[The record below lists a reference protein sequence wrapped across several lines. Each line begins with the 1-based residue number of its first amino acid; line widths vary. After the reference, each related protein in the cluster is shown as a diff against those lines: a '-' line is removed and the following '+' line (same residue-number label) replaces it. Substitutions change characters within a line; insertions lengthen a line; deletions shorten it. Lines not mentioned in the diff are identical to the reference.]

1 MLNAVIGKR
10 NVLYKFLFDIHYF
23 LSYIHSIFKT
33 WRAAVVGLTSS
44 NNDSNMADDII
55 DGQHD
60 YSVIYGT
67 LANFLV
73 EKKIGKGQFSEVYKA
88 KCSIDT
94 VTLALKKVQVR
105 LLMLILCYVNCSE
118 KFLCFCLWHYPG
130 FCVDIKLMFVED
142 TMGITIRI
150 SIMIHKI
157 HVNS

>member
-1 MLNAVIGKR
+1 
-10 NVLYKFLFDIHYF
+10 
-23 LSYIHSIFKT
+23 
-33 WRAAVVGLTSS
+33 
-44 NNDSNMADDII
+44 MADDII

-105 LLMLILCYVNCSE
+105 LLMLILCYVNFVLRS
-118 KFLCFCLWHYPG
+118 FYVFAYDTIQDFVWTLNLCL
-130 FCVDIKLMFVED
+130 
-142 TMGITIRI
+142 
-150 SIMIHKI
+150 
-157 HVNS
+157 